1 MKPERRPGGSSQ
13 RPQRRS
19 PRGPVRGSG
28 ERDRGREPQRRQR
41 PEGIGGDQV
50 EGRRAVQELLA
61 ANRRPIER
69 LFMSRSRIDED
80 IVELAERR
88 NVPIRWI
95 TSEQLEE
102 YARTDAHQGVIARST
117 PLEIVAISELFEQED
132 AFVLALD
139 HITDPRNLGSMIR
152 SAVQA
157 GVTGFVVP
165 KNRAAALTPTA
176 VKAAAG
182 AIEYASFATGGTAS
196 ALDIAKNAGAW
207 SIGLDAGGNADIYK
221 LAVADQRIVLVA
233 GSEGGGI
240 APLVRKRCDLIA
252 SIPMSGPLDSLNVS
266 VATAIACFAIAHQ
279 RGEGSLA

>member
-1 MKPERRPGGSSQ
+1 MKPQGRYGASPRAQQQQRRP
-13 RPQRRS
+13 
-19 PRGPVRGSG
+19 PR
-28 ERDRGREPQRRQR
+28 R
-41 PEGIGGDQV
+41 PEGIGGDHV
-50 EGRRAVQELLA
+50 EGRRAVQELLL
-61 ANRRPIER
+61 ANRRPVER
-69 LFMSRSRIDED
+69 LYMSRSRSDEA
-80 IVELAERR
+80 IVALAQRR
-88 NVPIRWI
+88 SISIRWV
-95 TSEQLEE
+95 TSDQLEE
-102 YARTDAHQGVIARST
+102 YARTDAHQGVIARSA
-117 PLEIVAISELFEQED
+117 PLETVPIGELFD
-132 AFVLALD
+132 RDHAFVLALD
-139 HITDPRNLGSMIR
+139 HITDPRNLGSIIR

-207 SIGLDAGGNADIYK
+207 SIGLDAGGNADIYA
-221 LAVADQRIVLVA
+221 LAVADQSIVLVA

-279 RGEGSLA
+279 RGEGGAK